1 MTSGYAVRRPLPPE
15 MKNFLREYW
24 IWILVPIALVAA
36 LVAVAWFFF
45 LGEGADPFR
54 YDLF

>member
-1 MTSGYAVRRPLPPE
+1 

-24 IWILVPIALVAA
+24 IWILVPIVLVAA
-36 LVAVAWFFF
+36 LVVAAWLF